1 MANQENLTIDD
12 IRKAIEFLKKNGSK
26 ISHRAIYDYLKRGS
40 FTTITKLLKKIQ
52 EEELEAEKSKI
63 YTEVGSEL
71 IDALAVEI
79 AKAAYQCK
87 YEKYNEV
94 KERNDA
100 IISNLVENNNML
112 SEEFSATI
120 DEQKEV
126 IAKLEL
132 GIKEKEKQ
140 LANLNQEIEELKKQ
154 INNKSIVLTEKEKQ
168 LTVLQSLIVDKLNEK
183 ALENTNALTS
193 NESQN

>member
-1 MANQENLTIDD
+1 MRDMD
-12 IRKAIEFLKKNGSK
+12 
-26 ISHRAIYDYLKRGS
+26 
-40 FTTITKLLKKIQ
+40 
-52 EEELEAEKSKI
+52 
-63 YTEVGSEL
+63 TEVGSEL

-140 LANLNQEIEELKKQ
+140 LANLNQEVEELKKQ
-154 INNKSIVLTEKEKQ
+154 INNQSIVLTEKEKQ